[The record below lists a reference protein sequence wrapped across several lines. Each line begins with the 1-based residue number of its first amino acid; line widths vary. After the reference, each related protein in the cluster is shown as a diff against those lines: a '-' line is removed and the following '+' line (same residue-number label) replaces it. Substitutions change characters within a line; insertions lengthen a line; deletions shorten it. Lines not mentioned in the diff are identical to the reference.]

1 MITFVK
7 IINKRPHRV
16 VQLSRYITLPNIG
29 WFLLATFLYSLF
41 FEALYNL
48 LCFDDLLPYSSGE
61 NCIASILK
69 NFFPILFLA
78 VMNVA
83 IVFKPFPGMPQKRI
97 IPKSILD
104 LAVSMAGLWVVNYA
118 YLWIGGIIAGY
129 SKVYAAGTVLS
140 NFLILLFVEAAYYV
154 CLSRTLDRRAE
165 ELRNKALEYS
175 YEALKSQV
183 NPHFL
188 FNSLNILLSLIDLD
202 KEKSKQFTM
211 ALTEV
216 YRHVLSFRNRTTVR
230 LDEELELLRAYAGVL
245 TIRYYKQLE
254 VKISVQSEEAL
265 AKQLIPFSL
274 QLLLEN
280 VTKHNEVSSMHPMKV
295 SVIVNDATV
304 MVINGIKPRHT
315 SSNSGIGLEYINR
328 QYKRFDKQLI
338 VKNDGRLFTAVIPLL

>member
-1 MITFVK
+1 M
-7 IINKRPHRV
+7 
-16 VQLSRYITLPNIG
+16 
-29 WFLLATFLYSLF
+29 
-41 FEALYNL
+41 
-48 LCFDDLLPYSSGE
+48 
-61 NCIASILK
+61 
-69 NFFPILFLA
+69 
-78 VMNVA
+78 
-83 IVFKPFPGMPQKRI
+83 
-97 IPKSILD
+97 
-104 LAVSMAGLWVVNYA
+104 
-118 YLWIGGIIAGY
+118 
-129 SKVYAAGTVLS
+129 LS

-338 VKNDGRLFTAVIPLL
+338 VKNDGRLFTVVIPLL